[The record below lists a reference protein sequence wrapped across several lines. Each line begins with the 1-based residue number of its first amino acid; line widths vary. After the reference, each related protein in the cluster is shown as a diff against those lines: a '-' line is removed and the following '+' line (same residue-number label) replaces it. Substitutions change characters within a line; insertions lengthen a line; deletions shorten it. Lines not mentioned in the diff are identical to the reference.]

1 MAEGG
6 WNPGLSDCTHYDLS
20 TVNTVVPPRNVPGTP
35 WLKSQIS
42 GSYKTTL
49 SAQLLNR
56 QVTHTARVAT
66 SRWPGSLESIL
77 DIGSVGPA
85 RTMLLC
91 LRQKGK

>member
-20 TVNTVVPPRNVPGTP
+20 TVNTVVPPRNVPGTS
-35 WLKSQIS
+35 WLKSQDDKSVI
-42 GSYKTTL
+42 

-77 DIGSVGPA
+77 DISSVGPA